1 MGYISQAQLEEL
13 QAWVN
18 ENFKMLFVQIV
29 VHGVNACYA
38 T

>member
-1 MGYISQAQLEEL
+1 MGYMSQAQLEEL

-18 ENFKMLFVQIV
+18 ENQKMLFVQIV
-29 VHGVNACYA
+29 VHSINAYYA